1 MSDSSPVAHFL
12 LYISKV
18 NFYPMLRIILL
29 LGLSLI
35 GLSII
40 AQRVEIYP
48 DQVVNCYYYG
58 TSEPIRDKVKMQPK
72 DAKKMYP
79 NGEVPNNFI
88 KRKYRFENG
97 KGPVM
102 MDPVAQVSQ
111 GIKQMQQGPILN
123 FEGMNRFN
131 SGGAIPP
138 DCSGDVGPNHYVQ
151 MVNLAFQVFDKSG
164 NSIYGPVANNVIF
177 DGWDDGEDWDNTNDG
192 DPIVLYDDQADR
204 WIVSHFSLPNWS
216 APYYML
222 VAYSATP
229 DPTGPYHRY
238 AFQLNNF
245 PDYPKLG
252 IWRDGIYITFNSNTG
267 QAAVFERDSMLV
279 GAPARMIQY
288 TIPDYPGNGFK
299 SALAADCDGEF
310 PPAGTPNY
318 LVYYNDNAWG
328 SYPTDHLRIWQFNT
342 NWNAPSSSSIALAT
356 TLITQPFDSN
366 FPSNWNNI
374 TQPGSQKLDALA
386 QAMMFRLQY
395 RRFPTHETMLCNY
408 VVDVNGADHAG
419 IRWYELRKE
428 TAGWYIYQQGTYA
441 PDSHNRWNASMSMDK
456 DGNIGM
462 AYSVSSSTVYPSLRF
477 TGQTKGAPLG
487 VMDLAEQLI
496 VAGGGSQSGTNRFGD
511 YATMGVD
518 PTDDMTFWF
527 NSEYIPDG
535 GQWRTRIA
543 TFRFDEII
551 IPDINAGPSELIAPQ
566 SSSFLGIEAIT
577 VKLENYGLDT
587 IFSLPVSY
595 QVNQSMPV
603 TEILIDTILPQSS
616 LDYTFSLTY
625 DFSSVGL
632 YSLTVI
638 TSLPGDTIPQDDT
651 LYVDIERFEPVY
663 CEASGAEGGEYIS
676 QLQYR
681 DTTFAVLSSAYSNQ
695 LSDTLILKQGG
706 DYDFTITTV
715 NGTSADQVLVWFD
728 WNHDKDFEDAGE
740 LFDFGIGAGP
750 FSATVNVPIDA
761 VMGDSRTR
769 IRLHDT
775 QNGPNATP
783 CGTSTY
789 GKVVDFSMRIV
800 DPLGNELIVP
810 NEIELQLHPNPT
822 IEDFKISLEALPYDS
837 YIQLIDASGK
847 EKYRRNLPSGTS
859 LTEFPVTMKE
869 MPAGLYFVRLRL
881 NNDLIIKVEKLI
893 KQ

>member
-1 MSDSSPVAHFL
+1 
-12 LYISKV
+12 
-18 NFYPMLRIILL
+18 MLRAILT
-29 LGLSLI
+29 LSLLVS
-35 GLSII
+35 GLVLF
-40 AQRVEIYP
+40 AQRVVIYP
-48 DQVVNCYYYG
+48 DQVIQCHYYG
-58 TSEPIRDKVKMQPK
+58 TSEPLRDKAQAVPA

-79 NGEVPNNFI
+79 NGIVPNNFI
-88 KRKYRFENG
+88 KRKYRFENDRA
-97 KGPVM
+97 PASV
-102 MDPVAQVSQ
+102 DPVAQSVN
-111 GIKQMQQGPILN
+111 GTKQMQQGLIQN

-164 NSIYGPVANNVIF
+164 NSLYGPVANSVIF
-177 DGWDDGEDWDNTNDG
+177 DGWDDGEAWDNTNDG

-222 VAYSATP
+222 VAYSATS
-229 DPTGPYHRY
+229 DPMGAYHRY

-267 QAAVFERDSMLV
+267 QAAVFERDSMLI
-279 GAPARMIQY
+279 GAPARMIQFS
-288 TIPDYPGNGFK
+288 IPDYPGNGFR

-310 PPAGTPNY
+310 APEGTPNY

-342 NWNAPSSSSIALAT
+342 NWNTPSSSTLALAS

-408 VVDVNGADHAG
+408 VVDVNGSDHAG
-419 IRWYELRKE
+419 IRWYELRKDV
-428 TAGWYIYQQGTYA
+428 GSWYIYQQGTYA
-441 PDSHNRWNASMSMDK
+441 PDSHNRWNASMAMDK

-462 AYSVSSSTVYPSLRF
+462 GYSVSSSTVYPSLRF

-496 VAGGGSQSGTNRFGD
+496 IAGGGSQTGTNRFGD

-527 NSEYIPDG
+527 NSEYIPSG
-535 GQWRTRIA
+535 GNWRSRIA
-543 TFRFDEII
+543 SFKFDEII
-551 IPDINAGPSELIAPQ
+551 VPAINAGPSELVSPQ
-566 SSSFLGIEAIT
+566 TSSFLTSNESVQ

-595 QVNQSMPV
+595 QVNQSTIV
-603 TEILIDTILPQSS
+603 NEIIIDTIPPQSS
-616 LDYTFSLTY
+616 YNHTFSLGY
-625 DFSSVGL
+625 DFSAEGI
-632 YSLTVI
+632 YSLTII

-651 LYVDIERFEPVY
+651 LYAEIEHTEPIY
-663 CEASGAEGGEYIS
+663 CDASGATGGEFIS
-676 QLQYR
+676 QVQFH
-681 DTTFAVLSSAYSNQ
+681 DTTFISTSSAYSDQ
-695 LSDTLILKQGG
+695 LSDTLVMKQGG
-706 DYDFTITTV
+706 VYEFLITIV
-715 NGTSADQVLVWFD
+715 GGTAYNQLLVWFD
-728 WNHDKDFEDAGE
+728 WNSDKDFEDAGE
-740 LFDFGIGAGP
+740 EYNFGTGVGP
-750 FSATVNVPIDA
+750 FSASVTVPLDA
-761 VMGDSRTR
+761 VMGDSRVR
-769 IRLHDT
+769 MRLHDT
-775 QNGPNATP
+775 QNGPNYTP
-783 CGTSTY
+783 CGVSTY
-789 GKVVDFSMRIV
+789 GEVVDFTLRVV
-800 DPLGNELIVP
+800 DPLGNEIIIP
-810 NEIELQLHPNPT
+810 NEINLVVHPNPT
-822 IEDFKISLEALPYDS
+822 LGDLKISLPSLPYDA
-837 YIQLIDASGK
+837 YIQLIDASGR
-847 EKYRRNLPSGTS
+847 EKYRKELKSGTPLS
-859 LTEFPVTMKE
+859 EFPVTMKE
-869 MPAGLYFVRLRL
+869 LPAGLYFIRLRL
-881 NNDLIIKVEKLI
+881 DNDLIIKVEKLI